1 MAEAVLPIDVLAQPK
16 SWFRERYLSEQD
28 AHRDRS
34 NRFIQAATNHEFKH
48 PTIEVREI

>member
-1 MAEAVLPIDVLAQPK
+1 MAEAVLSIHVVAQPK

-28 AHRDRS
+28 PHRNRS
-34 NRFIQAATNHEFKH
+34 NRFIQAATNGFQH